1 MKRLFDRLWRWLTAI
16 HQDKLW
22 HVIAGLVI
30 GAFFAIVL
38 PMEAPVVPVIFAG
51 AIKEFIDDWR
61 SGGADWK
68 DFAATLA
75 GGGLIQIMVWI
86 G

>member
-1 MKRLFDRLWRWLTAI
+1 MSLP
-16 HQDKLW
+16 QDKLW
-22 HVIAGLVI
+22 HVIAGLVV

-38 PMEAPVVPVIFAG
+38 PVEVPLVPVIFAG

-68 DFAATLA
+68 DFVATVA
-75 GGGLIQIMVWI
+75 GGAIIQIMSI
-86 G
+86 IQ